1 MSLGNLRADVANQA
15 EHTRLDFVAQD
26 DRHEVA
32 KLDEQY
38 RLGQRH
44 FQRMGR
50 REQGLPYSGRID
62 GATHEP
68 RTLY

>member
-38 RLGQRH
+38 
-44 FQRMGR
+44 
-50 REQGLPYSGRID
+50 
-62 GATHEP
+62 
-68 RTLY
+68 